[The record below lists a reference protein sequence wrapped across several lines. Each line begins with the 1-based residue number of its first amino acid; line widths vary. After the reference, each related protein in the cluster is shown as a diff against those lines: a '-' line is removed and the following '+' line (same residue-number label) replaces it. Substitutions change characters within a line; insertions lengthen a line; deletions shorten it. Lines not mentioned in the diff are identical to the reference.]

1 MALNSQS
8 KDKYVFCHPPS
19 STFYSNGPCL
29 DGLEE
34 QYGKTN
40 INGRDI
46 TNVRVADGVDA
57 LAEEQELEAL
67 LKKSRLKLHEVHKRD
82 QC

>member
-19 STFYSNGPCL
+19 STFFSNGSGL

-34 QYGKTN
+34 QYGKAN
-40 INGRDI
+40 IDDI
-46 TNVRVADGVDA
+46 AVTNVRFADGVDA
-57 LAEEQELEAL
+57 LAEEQELVAPL
-67 LKKSRLKLHEVHKRD
+67 KSRD
-82 QC
+82 

>member
-8 KDKYVFCHPPS
+8 KDQYVFCHPLP
-19 STFYSNGPCL
+19 STFFSNGSCL

-40 INGRDI
+40 ID
-46 TNVRVADGVDA
+46 
-57 LAEEQELEAL
+57 ELLSMCGLPMA
-67 LKKSRLKLHEVHKRD
+67 
-82 QC
+82 